1 MQKSNNEFQITF
13 TWFLLEV
20 KFEFSVWTFCV
31 DLQANREKTKTV

>member
-1 MQKSNNEFQITF
+1 MTF

-31 DLQANREKTKTV
+31 YEHLSKQKICGN